1 MEKKSMKKKIA
12 VGILA
17 AGILTSSSLAFAST
31 NAGEL
36 FTNYAAQLLN
46 DAKSTVSNTLGSK
59 TSDMIG
65 ALKNKLNAYASDTEN
80 GVNNKQGELQQAG
93 VNKINGQSDE
103 HINAINNAL
112 PGINQNTTDQFSQLV
127 AQLNAQT
134 TAGVE
139 GEVNGLKPDF
149 SSQVTNRQQKI
160 TAEQAK
166 ALNDLEDAIN
176 AAKVTLGQLIDLQ
189 KQTADQ
195 QVKTYLQDQIDK
207 VTQIIND
214 ATSDLEFKKSKALAT
229 KATNIKNDT
238 LNDLD
243 SLASG
248 LYTPQN
254 SYLADFESASS
265 PFTIAGGWERINSKV
280 DGKADY
286 YLISNNV
293 SNNSSSTAEVTIN
306 VPDNAYNAFLSFDYL
321 VLSQLNKDILTISL
335 DGSVLVSESGTDN
348 HWTNKKLTIQ
358 PGKHVLKL
366 TYAKDKSGS
375 SSKDAG
381 YIDNISLKYDLRK

>member
-31 NAGEL
+31 NAGGV
-36 FTNYAAQLLN
+36 FTNYAAHLLN
-46 DAKSTVSNTLGSK
+46 DAKSTVSSTLGSK

-80 GVNNKQGELQQAG
+80 GVNHKQGELEQAG
-93 VNKINGQSDE
+93 ISKINGQSDE

-112 PGINQNTTDQFSQLV
+112 PGINQHTTDQFSQLV
-127 AQLNAQT
+127 AQLNDQT

-139 GEVNGLKPDF
+139 SEVNGLKPDF
-149 SSQVTNRQQKI
+149 SSQVTNGQQKI

-214 ATSDLEFKKSKALAT
+214 ATNDLEFKKSKALVT
-229 KATNIKNDT
+229 KATTIKNDT

-254 SYLADFESASS
+254 SFLADFESASS
-265 PFTIAGGWERINSKV
+265 PFSIAGDWERINSKV
-280 DGKADY
+280 DGKTDY
-286 YLISNNV
+286 YLISSNV
-293 SNNSSSTAEVTIN
+293 SNNSSSIAEVTIN

-321 VLSQLNKDILTISL
+321 VLSQLNKDILTISI
-335 DGSVLVSESGTDN
+335 DDSVLVSESGTDN

>member
-46 DAKSTVSNTLGSK
+46 DAKSTVSSTLGSK

-80 GVNNKQGELQQAG
+80 GVNNKQGELEQAG
-93 VNKINGQSDE
+93 VNKINSQSDE
-103 HINAINNAL
+103 HIKAINNAL

-149 SSQVTNRQQKI
+149 SSQVSNGQQKI

-166 ALNDLEDAIN
+166 ALDDLEDAIN
-176 AAKVTLGQLIDLQ
+176 AAKVTLGQLIDEQ
-189 KQTADQ
+189 KKSTDAT
-195 QVKTYLQDQIDK
+195 VKTYLSDEIK
-207 VTQIIND
+207 RVTNIINAATD
-214 ATSDLEFKKSKALAT
+214 QLELKKATALANKATS
-229 KATNIKNDT
+229 IKNDT

-254 SYLADFESASS
+254 SFLADFESASS
-265 PFTIAGGWERINSKV
+265 PFSIAGDWGRINSKV
-280 DGKADY
+280 NGKTDY
-286 YLISNNV
+286 YLISNNIP
-293 SNNSSSTAEVTIN
+293 NNSSSTADVTIN

-321 VLSQLNKDILTISL
+321 VLSQLDKDILTISL
-335 DGSVLVSESGTDN
+335 DGNVLVSESGTDN

-366 TYAKDKSGS
+366 TYAKDKSGR

>member
-80 GVNNKQGELQQAG
+80 GVNNKQGELEQTG

-149 SSQVTNRQQKI
+149 SSQVTNGQQKI

-265 PFTIAGGWERINSKV
+265 PFTIAGDWERINSKV

-321 VLSQLNKDILTISL
+321 VLSQLSKDILTISL
-335 DGSVLVSESGTDN
+335 DGNVLVSDSGIDN